1 MYKVEWITNQDC
13 GIFIY
18 IYPSTFFLQ
27 DVVIQKALNCLRG
40 FISNVTDSYSLA
52 LFSYT
57 FNLAKDKYGADL
69 FGALRSKAI
78 VEGQF
83 QVVQVLYVFEQ
94 FSIEFHVLR
103 YCFGFTNFAL
113 WLVRKTPRSSYQSIR
128 RKS

>member
-1 MYKVEWITNQDC
+1 MNNKPGLW
-13 GIFIY
+13 Y
-18 IYPSTFFLQ
+18 IYLHLSLNFFLQ

-78 VEGQF
+78 LEGQF

-103 YCFGFTNFAL
+103 YCFCFTNLAL

>member
-1 MYKVEWITNQDC
+1 MVYLFTFITQL
-13 GIFIY
+13 
-18 IYPSTFFLQ
+18 FFLQ

-57 FNLAKDKYGADL
+57 FNLAKDNYGADL

-113 WLVRKTPRSSYQSIR
+113 WLVRKTPRSYYQSIR
-128 RKS
+128 CKS